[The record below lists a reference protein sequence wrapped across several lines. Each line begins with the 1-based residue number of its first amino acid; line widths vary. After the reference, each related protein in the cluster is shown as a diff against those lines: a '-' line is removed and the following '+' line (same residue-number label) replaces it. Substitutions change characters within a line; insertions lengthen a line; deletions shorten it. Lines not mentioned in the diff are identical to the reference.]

1 MTQHQAAAE
10 LGLGLNFSLA
20 DVKKAYKRTALAWHP
35 DKCDHPEATA
45 KFQRVGEAYELL
57 KQVG

>member
-20 DVKKAYKRTALAWHP
+20 DVKKAYKRTALAWSVP
-35 DKCDHPEATA
+35 RPC
-45 KFQRVGEAYELL
+45 RVPREPGLGL
-57 KQVG
+57 VRTFSRQTLD